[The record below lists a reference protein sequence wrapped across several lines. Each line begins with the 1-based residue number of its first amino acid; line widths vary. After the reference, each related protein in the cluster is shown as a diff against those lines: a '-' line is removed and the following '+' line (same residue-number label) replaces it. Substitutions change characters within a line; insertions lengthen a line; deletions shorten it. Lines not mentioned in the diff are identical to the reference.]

1 MFSRTNGLGRFSFLS
16 PLFLVFFIFSSL
28 VLASEEKKEEH
39 SEKKGEAKAEAKAEP
54 KTEGWAEV
62 VARVQGLK
70 AKVDNHEKTIKG
82 LVEQKGTL
90 KEGPQLNEVIRQ
102 LVAAHKAYLID
113 LKEYDKERDYL
124 MYRFPERGVKN
135 QRNYE
140 RVEAKTLEEME
151 SAMSLEGRV
160 GSALKKMRKQF
171 PEDEVTQESATQ
183 KDLKDPYKDSGN
195 KNLLEPVIFSK

>member
-1 MFSRTNGLGRFSFLS
+1 MFSRTKLLRSFSVFAL
-16 PLFLVFFIFSSL
+16 LVSVSLSSL
-28 VLASEEKKEEH
+28 VALSSEEKKKEPEG
-39 SEKKGEAKAEAKAEP
+39 EKKEEAKAEP
-54 KTEGWAEV
+54 KAEGWAEV

-82 LVEQKGTL
+82 LVEQKSLL

-113 LKEYDKERDYL
+113 LKEYDKERAYL

-151 SAMSLEGRV
+151 SSMSLEGRV
-160 GSALKKMRKQF
+160 GNAMKKMRKQF
-171 PEDEVTQESATQ
+171 PQDEAAKENAAQ